1 MAEKSRMTREWIQR
15 VWADN
20 PCRMLDNG
28 NMITGP
34 VRLAF
39 ANILERGKPGQGK
52 TEGSFGSVL
61 LFPEGV
67 DLSVP
72 KAQVLDLIK
81 ENAPAALANQ
91 ALADR
96 LNKPLKKRISTTC
109 SRRSTRST
117 GSRSPT
123 TRCAGRSTRPSGGR
137 PAPSD
142 RTRRCCCAAAR
153 PRPIE
158 EHEMAA
164 KTPKAEKPKARKP
177 AKPTGA
183 DAAAEALI
191 YGGEAA
197 AGEFRITDRV
207 ATSYGEPVALLDGR
221 LGSLD
226 RPARVLISDGNSEG
240 LSRAASAKHLEAVAA
255 MCERTG
261 FPTET
266 VAHDVI
272 VSAVAAVPAA

>member
-39 ANILERGKPGQGK
+39 ANILERGKPQPPK
-52 TEGSFGSVL
+52 TEGSFGAVL

-96 LNKPLKKRISTTC
+96 LNKPLKKQDTFVDKEGRLYDGFVDGRVCISANSGSQPPCVDMGMAPIIDKKHVYSGVWAIVTLAPKWFDV
-109 SRRSTRST
+109 STNKGPTFYLQSVMVVADDENLGGT
-117 GSRSPT
+117 GSANPNSDF
-123 TRCAGRSTRPSGGR
+123 AGVKIDAAVNPSAAFENMKPADGG
-137 PAPSD
+137 
-142 RTRRCCCAAAR
+142 AAA
-153 PRPIE
+153 
-158 EHEMAA
+158 
-164 KTPKAEKPKARKP
+164 
-177 AKPTGA
+177 TGGV
-183 DAAAEALI
+183 DLF
-191 YGGEAA
+191 G
-197 AGEFRITDRV
+197 
-207 ATSYGEPVALLDGR
+207 
-221 LGSLD
+221 
-226 RPARVLISDGNSEG
+226 
-240 LSRAASAKHLEAVAA
+240 
-255 MCERTG
+255 
-261 FPTET
+261 
-266 VAHDVI
+266 
-272 VSAVAAVPAA
+272 